1 MRVLVFDTETT
12 GLPTERNPSIT
23 ETSKWPY
30 IVQLSYIVYDF
41 ESNDIISLYDEI
53 LKLPE
58 GIEITAES
66 INLHKITEEI
76 NKTAGINRKVSLQQ
90 FNNQLET
97 VDLVIGHNISFDK
110 RLIMVECIRNGI
122 QQKFNYRE
130 NKKKEYCTMKN
141 NVNLCNIEK
150 IGNNGK
156 KYLKYPTLTELYY
169 NLFNENPKN
178 VHNSL
183 IDVLLTLRC
192 YIKVISNIDLYET
205 NGIFKDMIQ

>member
-1 MRVLVFDTETT
+1 
-12 GLPTERNPSIT
+12 
-23 ETSKWPY
+23 
-30 IVQLSYIVYDF
+30 
-41 ESNDIISLYDEI
+41 
-53 LKLPE
+53 
-58 GIEITAES
+58 
-66 INLHKITEEI
+66 
-76 NKTAGINRKVSLQQ
+76 
-90 FNNQLET
+90 
-97 VDLVIGHNISFDK
+97 
-110 RLIMVECIRNGI
+110 MVECIRNGI
-122 QQKFNYRE
+122 QQKFNYRG